1 MMRLHYDLV
10 MRTTIDLPESLHSIA
25 TGLARHTGLT
35 LSQAVA
41 DLMQRGLDARSDQA
55 AVTDFKLH
63 PMTGLPMVQSRQ
75 AIHAQDVAA
84 LDDEA

>member
-1 MMRLHYDLV
+1 M

-25 TGLARHTGLT
+25 TGLARHTGRT
-35 LSQAVA
+35 LSQAVVE
-41 DLMQRGLDARSDQA
+41 LMQRGLAARSDQA
-55 AVTDFKLH
+55 TVTDFKVH

-75 AIHAQDVAA
+75 AITAHDVAA

>member
-1 MMRLHYDLV
+1 MRVHYDAV

-25 TGLARHTGLT
+25 SGLARHTGRT

-41 DLMQRGLDARSDQA
+41 DLMQRGLAARSDQTA
-55 AVTDFKLH
+55 VVTDFKVH

-75 AIHAQDVAA
+75 AITAQDVAA

>member
-25 TGLARHTGLT
+25 TGLARHTGRT
-35 LSQAVA
+35 LSQAIA
-41 DLMQRGLDARSDQA
+41 DLMQSGLDARSDQA

-84 LDDEA
+84 LDVEA